1 MRWLIGS
8 TIADVLRKAGLTYAV
23 VLGAVERH
31 VAGAVNGDALPSL
44 GVIGLD
50 EIALRK
56 GHAHFIVLVTQRR
69 AEGTV
74 ALLGVLPERKK
85 ETVVAFLRSIP
96 RRLRQTITDVCTDM

>member
-69 AEGTV
+69 GDGGV
-74 ALLGVLPERKK
+74 AGRLAGSPD
-85 ETVVAFLRSIP
+85 SNG
-96 RRLRQTITDVCTDM
+96 RRMFAQSSAALAHDDDGCLHR